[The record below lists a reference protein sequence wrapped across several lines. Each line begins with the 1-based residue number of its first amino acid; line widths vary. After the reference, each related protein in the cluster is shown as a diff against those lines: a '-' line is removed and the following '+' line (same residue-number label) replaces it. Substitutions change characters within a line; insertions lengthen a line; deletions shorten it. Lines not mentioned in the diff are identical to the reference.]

1 MTTEE
6 IVQQERAAIMA
17 EYDVDIDPNLV
28 LAIIHVESNENSYA
42 VRYEPKFYEW
52 LKGRIT
58 TENWASIP
66 TKQTELR
73 LRATSFGLMQVLGQ
87 VARENG
93 FEGLYLTELC
103 DPEVGIRYGMRVLA
117 KQLKR
122 YALKIDPEAYAVSAY
137 NRGSAGKSANGS
149 FHNQYYVNKVYNK
162 YALLTQKE
170 RRG

>member
-1 MTTEE
+1 MTTKE
-6 IVQQERAAIMA
+6 IIQQQKAAIET
-17 EYDVDIDPNLV
+17 EYGVSIDTNLV

-42 VRYEPKFYEW
+42 VRYEPRFYEW

-87 VARENG
+87 VAREHG
-93 FEGLYLTELC
+93 FEGIYLTELC
-103 DPEVGIRYGMRVLA
+103 DPEVGIRFGMRVLA
-117 KQLKR
+117 KQLRR
-122 YALKIDPEAYAVSAY
+122 YEKEDDAEAYAVSAY

-162 YALLTQKE
+162 FALLTQKE
-170 RRG
+170 RLG

>member
-1 MTTEE
+1 MTTKE
-6 IVQQERAAIMA
+6 IVQLERTAIMA

-117 KQLKR
+117 KQLRR
-122 YALKIDPEAYAVSAY
+122 YASKDDPEAYAVSAY

-162 YALLTQKE
+162 FALLTQKE

>member
-1 MTTEE
+1 
-6 IVQQERAAIMA
+6 MA

-117 KQLKR
+117 KQLRR
-122 YALKIDPEAYAVSAY
+122 YASKADPEAYAVSAY

-170 RRG
+170 RLG